1 MASKKIETK
10 KNNLISVEFIYI
22 PKIPLLNEREQPEA
36 YSKLAL
42 IESTSDFKYRGG
54 LTNKE
59 DINLVKKGFDLMRKT
74 GVQEKIASPDDYFPD
89 KFRVIYSLSYVD
101 DENVPR
107 LHISPLEGEEILWSC
122 LGNLNRSRRTHP
134 IPSIIEARTDG
145 IDLDYG
151 FANLTLNY
159 EPIEHD
165 EILTLLGGRMKRK

>member
-22 PKIPLLNEREQPEA
+22 PRIPILNEREQPEA
-36 YSKLAL
+36 YSTLAF
-42 IESTSDFKYRGG
+42 IKSTSDFKYRGG
-54 LTNKE
+54 LTNEK
-59 DINLVKKGFDLMRKT
+59 DIKLINEAFDLIRKT
-74 GVQEKIASPDDYFPD
+74 GIQERIAAPSDYFPD
-89 KFRVIYSLSYVD
+89 RFKVVYSLAHID
-101 DENVPR
+101 DDRVPR
-107 LHISPLEGEEILWSC
+107 LHISPLEDEEIIWSC